1 MVVFPSKSNVLAGHP
16 VEGSRHIPGF
26 VWISGILGKIRRSGN
41 RGGSIDRRQQNQV
54 PPRIIDL
61 SAADGQSVTVVVK
74 PESVV
79 KHIAQKALL
88 GTLRGITGTAH
99 TSAMLASHIAG
110 ERESHLVQKILG
122 LVVVLDLNAVVGVV
136 AHTA

>member
-1 MVVFPSKSNVLAGHP
+1 MVVLPSKSNVLAWHP
-16 VEGSRHIPGF
+16 IKGSGYIPGF
-26 VWISGILGKIRRSGN
+26 VCISGILGKIRRSGN

-54 PPRIIDL
+54 PPGIIDL

-88 GTLRGITGTAH
+88 GTLHGITGAAH

-122 LVVVLDLNAVVGVV
+122 LVVVLDLNAVVGV
-136 AHTA
+136 